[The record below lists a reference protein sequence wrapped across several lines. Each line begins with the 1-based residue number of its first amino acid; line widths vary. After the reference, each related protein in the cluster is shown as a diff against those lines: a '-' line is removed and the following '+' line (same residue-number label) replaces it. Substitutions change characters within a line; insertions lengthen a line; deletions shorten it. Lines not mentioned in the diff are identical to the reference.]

1 MLVLLPGCTA
11 AEWRVIYSR
20 MTQTSRIGTWQD
32 PQLETLLASCRQPK
46 RMPLPRKQD
55 YVDIIGFEVIFH
67 GDQIHCTPT
76 TPTSRRLVIH
86 CQLPD
91 VN

>member
-1 MLVLLPGCTA
+1 MSSGLTFISRHCSLVPKCFTF
-11 AEWRVIYSR
+11 R
-20 MTQTSRIGTWQD
+20 
-32 PQLETLLASCRQPK
+32 TLSWRQPK
-46 RMPLPRKQD
+46 RMLLPRKQD

-86 CQLPD
+86 CQPPD